1 MTENSTL
8 KKLQIKCGQRG
19 IVISAPESYQPVLTE
34 LLKTADVSDVL
45 AGQFDFIH
53 YFVTQK
59 AELERK
65 APELKASMKT
75 KGMLWISYPKGKLLP
90 TDLNR
95 DIIRESV
102 ESMGLGLKAV
112 SLVAIDEVWS
122 ALRFKIE

>member
-1 MTENSTL
+1 VTENPIL
-8 KKLQIKCGQRG
+8 KKLYVKSGQRG
-19 IVISAPESYQPVLTE
+19 IVLNAPESYRTVLAE
-34 LLKTADVSDVL
+34 LPKDVEVSDVQE
-45 AGQFDFIH
+45 GKFDFIH
-53 YFVTQK
+53 YFVTEK
-59 AELERK
+59 AELERRIPEIK
-65 APELKASMKT
+65 ARMKP
-75 KGMLWISYPKGKLLP
+75 KGMLWVSYPKGKLLP